1 LQSFI
6 TPQGWFG
13 RLGDWLM
20 VLIMYLAQ
28 GTFKETPQRTHFWNN
43 TKFQS
48 GELPL
53 AYVGTGSL
61 HCPGD
66 VDANPPFWFFIPRF
80 HIPILGGWRTFVV
93 LDVLDSGPW
102 HIGWVAKHGFVGVS
116 RIPLHGPVRMTI
128 GPGDTTFFAIKSDGT
143 PRDLHYLDDGRIGEA
158 GEWRHVPLL

>member
-1 LQSFI
+1 
-6 TPQGWFG
+6 
-13 RLGDWLM
+13 M

-116 RIPLHGPVRMTI
+116 RIPLHSPVRMTI
-128 GPGDTTFFAIKSDGT
+128 GPGDTTFFAIKSDGSICNL
-143 PRDLHYLDDGRIGEA
+143 RHIGKGRIGKA
-158 GEWRHVPLL
+158 GKWRHVPLL